1 MSQTAVLTLETL
13 HYLSEGLRADFDQ
26 QLAAAVAD
34 CKIRPAINKP
44 REIKLLL
51 RIKPHPQD
59 ADDVLIEPV
68 TTTKTPA
75 RAVDPIRA
83 RRSAKGQLQFDFD
96 KVDD

>member
-1 MSQTAVLTLETL
+1 MQTATLTLETL
-13 HYLSEGLRADFDQ
+13 HLLSEDLQRDFDQ

-34 CKIRPAINKP
+34 CKARPAIDKA
-44 REIKLLL
+44 REIKLQL

-75 RAVDPIRA
+75 RHVDPIRA
-83 RRSAKGQLQFDFD
+83 RRSAKGQLQFDFEAEE
-96 KVDD
+96 